1 MGIAVLPPYVNDS
14 NATFTPVGKD
24 IRFGLLAVKN
34 LGKGF
39 IDALVRERQEHGKFQ
54 TFYQFCKRMYPI
66 DLNRRALES
75 LILCGAMDG
84 LGEGYNRKQMLSAI
98 PEVLSILEDDK
109 RRNVEGQ
116 IGFFDAPGEEE
127 QQGFFIAPMED
138 LPLSERLAQ
147 EKAVA
152 GLYLS
157 GHPMAEYRA
166 VYEDPAITVAARLQ
180 TEGDGTCACHDGDV
194 VTMAGVVT
202 AMKSK
207 VTKSNAVMAFLTV
220 EDLSLIHICIFIVCD
235 SGVGKSETAIE
246 LVKRGH
252 RLIADDAVEIRRVSA
267 KTLVGS
273 SPANIRHFS
282 EIRGIGIIN
291 VANLFG
297 MGAVKPTERIDFIVN
312 LEEWD
317 DTKSYD
323 RMGLNRE
330 CTEILGLKIPVL
342 TLSLIHI

>member
-1 MGIAVLPPYVNDS
+1 MG
-14 NATFTPVGKD
+14 
-24 IRFGLLAVKN
+24 
-34 LGKGF
+34 
-39 IDALVRERQEHGKFQ
+39 
-54 TFYQFCKRMYPI
+54 
-66 DLNRRALES
+66 
-75 LILCGAMDG
+75 
-84 LGEGYNRKQMLSAI
+84 
-98 PEVLSILEDDK
+98 
-109 RRNVEGQ
+109 
-116 IGFFDAPGEEE
+116 
-127 QQGFFIAPMED
+127 
-138 LPLSERLAQ
+138 
-147 EKAVA
+147 
-152 GLYLS
+152 
-157 GHPMAEYRA
+157 
-166 VYEDPAITVAARLQ
+166 
-180 TEGDGTCACHDGDV
+180 
-194 VTMAGVVT
+194 
-202 AMKSK
+202 
-207 VTKSNAVMAFLTV
+207 
-220 EDLSLIHICIFIVCD
+220 D

-342 TLSLIHI
+342 TIPVRQGRNLAVIIEVAAMNNRQKASGNDAALELMKNLGLDTTMMGITETMIDLEI